1 MSVKRVIYQWIK
13 SCYELVDVEMGRN
26 VLNKEGDNS
35 SIFLLNVLKEEETT
49 SNYKFLRRERALK
62 KILNRCYTYWLEVKD
77 FNLDFWFVL
86 TSDYLIAFF
95 LNEGMYLNWWFTELL
110 KGFNLYLSPRMLV
123 HRLLIEIEYMST
135 PDIIFKVKEKWNKWS
150 GRHIS

>member
-95 LNEGMYLNWWFTELL
+95 LNEGMYLNW
-110 KGFNLYLSPRMLV
+110 
-123 HRLLIEIEYMST
+123 
-135 PDIIFKVKEKWNKWS
+135 
-150 GRHIS
+150 